1 MHLGQLTT
9 WSLCV
14 WLLCFLQIATQLM
27 ALIPIATKSFRKA
40 AAASSTAALQ
50 DNMSHEQVSKI
61 HNALVPSHY
70 TAWLRSIPIMAYN
83 L

>member
-1 MHLGQLTT
+1 
-9 WSLCV
+9 
-14 WLLCFLQIATQLM
+14 M

-50 DNMSHEQVSKI
+50 DMSHGQVSQI
-61 HNALVPSHY
+61 HKALVSSNY
-70 TAWLRSIPIMAYN
+70 TAWFRGIPIMAYN

>member
-1 MHLGQLTT
+1 
-9 WSLCV
+9 
-14 WLLCFLQIATQLM
+14 M

-50 DNMSHEQVSKI
+50 DMSHGQVSQI
-61 HNALVPSHY
+61 HKARVSSNY
-70 TAWLRSIPIMAYN
+70 TAWFRGIPIMAYN